1 MRSVGDALSFVWESD
16 RSCRAARLGGEPLAG
31 RGGKFMM
38 DGRLHNVVAVM
49 ADWRLNGVIT
59 GEYD

>member
-16 RSCRAARLGGEPLAG
+16 RSWRAARLGGDPLEG
-31 RGGKFMM
+31 RGGEFIT

-49 ADWRLNGVIT
+49 ADSLCYGLII